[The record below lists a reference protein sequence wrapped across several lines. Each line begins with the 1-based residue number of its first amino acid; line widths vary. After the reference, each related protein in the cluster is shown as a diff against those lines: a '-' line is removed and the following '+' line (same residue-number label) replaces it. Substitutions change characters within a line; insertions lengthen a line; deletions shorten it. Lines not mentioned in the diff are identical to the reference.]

1 MVDRLTPDWCLA
13 MAELEIG
20 HEVGAGMTALDPL
33 VTAAA
38 GSLDNSDE
46 SRLALGRF
54 VSLARRR
61 ERLSLE
67 DLATRADVDVG
78 ELLSIERDTQHLPE
92 TRTIYQL
99 ANVFGVS
106 QRKLMGLSGL
116 TKQKDVK
123 YVDEAIRYA
132 ARSESIALLT
142 SEEAAALEGLI
153 AVLSER
159 NS

>member
-1 MVDRLTPDWCLA
+1 

-33 VTAAA
+33 STAAA
-38 GSLDNSDE
+38 ASADNSDE

-61 ERLSLE
+61 GRLSLE
-67 DLATRADVDVG
+67 DLAAKADVDVG
-78 ELLSIERDTQHLPE
+78 ELLSIERDAQHLPE

-132 ARSESIALLT
+132 ARSESIAVLT
-142 SEEAAALEGLI
+142 SEEEAALEGLI